1 MNEASTRA
9 RLTVFADLNTEPVL
23 GEADIQ
29 VVLDMSRRLDING
42 VRPGNSGWEETFDA
56 NYAIA
61 QCWLIKSTRLA
72 PRYLFMS
79 GGKMFSRNQFYEHC
93 MELYHKFLAKAKVS
107 AIRLASESG
116 TRLEDI
122 PNNWNSPYVS
132 NSP

>member
-9 RLTVFADLNTEPVL
+9 RLSVFADLQTEPVL

-42 VRPGNSGWEETFDA
+42 VRPDTQGWSETYDA

-61 QCWLIKSTRLA
+61 QCWLIKASRLA
-72 PRYLFMS
+72 NRYLFMS

-93 MELYHKFLAKAKVS
+93 MDLHRKYLGKAHI
-107 AIRLASESG
+107 AALRLETEGG

-122 PNNWNSPYVS
+122 PNNWNAAYVS
-132 NSP
+132 DY

>member
-9 RLTVFADLNTEPVL
+9 RLSVFADLSTEPVL

-42 VRPGNSGWEETFDA
+42 VRPDQDAWEETYDA

-61 QCWLIKSTRLA
+61 QCWLIKASRLA
-72 PRYLFMS
+72 NRYLFMA

-93 MELYHKFLAKAKVS
+93 MELHKKYLGKANVG
-107 AIRLASESG
+107 AIRLASEGG

-122 PNNWNSPYVS
+122 PNNWNSAYVP
-132 NSP
+132 NC